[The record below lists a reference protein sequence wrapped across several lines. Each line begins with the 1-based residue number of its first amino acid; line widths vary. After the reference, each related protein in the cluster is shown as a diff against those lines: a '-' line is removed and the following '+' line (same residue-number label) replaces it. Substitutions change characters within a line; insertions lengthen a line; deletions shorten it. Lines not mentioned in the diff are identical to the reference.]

1 MCKLC
6 DFFWGKK
13 KKGTLI
19 QPLARGL
26 ENSRQSLSAFLKSG
40 NLKDLIRVDVLPTT
54 NKQQKETIILSDS
67 EDIEDTQLITT
78 NTNDTHRPQQKLEG
92 VDDFAPLTAKNENNV
107 IFIIIYNSIYYILM
121 PFKKINYIYIFMF
134 QIKKYC
140 EGGASAK
147 TTDKIIKN
155 HSLQIYVSC
164 LFLFFRYW
172 NYDF

>member
-1 MCKLC
+1 MGTRGLDNSKGLGISHNLNYFNKTIMCKLC

-26 ENSRQSLSAFLKSG
+26 ENSRQPLSAFLKSG

-54 NKQQKETIILSDS
+54 NEQQEEPIILSSDS

-78 NTNDTHRPQQKLEG
+78 NTNDTHRLQQKLEG
-92 VDDFAPLTAKNENNV
+92 VDDFAPLTAEDENNV

-134 QIKKYC
+134 
-140 EGGASAK
+140 
-147 TTDKIIKN
+147 
-155 HSLQIYVSC
+155 
-164 LFLFFRYW
+164 
-172 NYDF
+172 

>member
-54 NKQQKETIILSDS
+54 NEQQQEAIYILSDS
-67 EDIEDTQLITT
+67 EDTEETQLITT
-78 NTNDTHRPQQKLEG
+78 NTNDTDRLQQKLEG
-92 VDDFAPLTAKNENNV
+92 VDDFAPLTPEDENNV

-134 QIKKYC
+134 
-140 EGGASAK
+140 
-147 TTDKIIKN
+147 
-155 HSLQIYVSC
+155 
-164 LFLFFRYW
+164 
-172 NYDF
+172 